1 MTVRISYMEVDLT
14 PIIIAFVIVSGAILT
29 SRALLTHFSSGSKY
43 LKNKMREMEDYTAYQ
58 KKMIQHYKNKASNM
72 EKPPM
77 IEGSIDELGGIIP
90 ELIGQFGE
98 YLPKWA
104 QPLIK
109 DENAQKWILDYVQK
123 NPDKAKE
130 FFGKMVGKKVNKD
143 GQGQTDSETLS
154 V

>member
-1 MTVRISYMEVDLT
+1 MEIDLT
-14 PIIIAFVIVSGAILT
+14 PIIITFTAIVGIVLT
-29 SRALLTHFSSGSKY
+29 SKTLLTHFSSGSKY
-43 LKNKMREMEDYTAYQ
+43 LKNKMKEMEDYTAYQ

-77 IEGSIDELGGIIP
+77 VEGNVDDLGGILP

-109 DENAQKWILDYVQK
+109 DENAQKWILEYVQK
-123 NPDKAKE
+123 NPEKAKS
-130 FFGKMVGKKVNKD
+130 FFGKMVGKKVGIKEESS
-143 GQGQTDSETLS
+143 GAETLS

>member
-1 MTVRISYMEVDLT
+1 MEVDLT
-14 PIIIAFVIVSGAILT
+14 PIIIAVVLVSGAVLT
-29 SRALLTHFSSGSKY
+29 SRALLMHFSTGSKY

-58 KKMIQHYKNKASNM
+58 KKMIQHYKNRASNM
-72 EKPPM
+72 ERPPI
-77 IEGSIDELGGIIP
+77 IEGSVDELGGLIP
-90 ELIGQFGE
+90 ELIGQFSE

-109 DENAQKWILDYVQK
+109 DENAQKWIIDYVQK

-130 FFGKMVGKKVNKD
+130 FFGKMIGKKVDKKESGD
-143 GQGQTDSETLS
+143 FETLS

>member
-1 MTVRISYMEVDLT
+1 
-14 PIIIAFVIVSGAILT
+14 
-29 SRALLTHFSSGSKY
+29 
-43 LKNKMREMEDYTAYQ
+43 
-58 KKMIQHYKNKASNM
+58 
-72 EKPPM
+72 M

-130 FFGKMVGKKVNKD
+130 FFGKMVGKKIDKKESTNYD
-143 GQGQTDSETLS
+143 QIS

>member
-1 MTVRISYMEVDLT
+1 
-14 PIIIAFVIVSGAILT
+14 
-29 SRALLTHFSSGSKY
+29 
-43 LKNKMREMEDYTAYQ
+43 MEDYTAYQ
-58 KKMIQHYKNKASNM
+58 KKMIQHYKNRASNM
-72 EKPPM
+72 EKPPLV
-77 IEGSIDELGGIIP
+77 EGSIDELSGIIP

-130 FFGKMVGKKVNKD
+130 FFGKMVGKKVSKD
-143 GQGQTDSETLS
+143 GQGQTDPEILS